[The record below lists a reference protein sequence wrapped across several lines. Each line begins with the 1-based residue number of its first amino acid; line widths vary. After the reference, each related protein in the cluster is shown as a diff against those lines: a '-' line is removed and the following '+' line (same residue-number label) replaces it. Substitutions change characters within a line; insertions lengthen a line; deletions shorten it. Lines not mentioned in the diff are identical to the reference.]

1 MRKVL
6 AITVAL
12 MIAAIILTPALGYT
26 IQSAGNQSYTVTSGA
41 RVNYSLA
48 SGAPA
53 HNLTLEMVSTK
64 KAVNA
69 PAVQGTRVPY
79 SFKTGSAMPYSLSL
93 PGVEGVR
100 EGYQTTKAPAV
111 VGKAA
116 QAAAAASAVAEAEPL
131 AAAATTAVPAAEAI
145 PAPVEPMFTIAGT
158 VFEDMEGNGIM
169 DINDTGFGNWT
180 VNLEQAGNVV
190 KTTMTSMDGKFA
202 FTDLSAGEYTVT
214 EVVQMGWKLIS
225 PSDGKFTVTINDS
238 SVTNLEFANQFLPA
252 VAENVT
258 TPDEL
263 IATTNATI

>member
-12 MIAAIILTPALGYT
+12 MIAAIIITPALGYT

-41 RVNYSLA
+41 RVNYSINA
-48 SGAPA
+48 GTPA
-53 HNLTLEMVSTK
+53 HNLTLDMVSAK

-79 SFKTGSAMPYSLSL
+79 SFKTGSAMPYSVSL
-93 PGVEGVR
+93 PGVTGVR
-100 EGYQTTKAPAV
+100 EGYQTTKAPEV

-116 QAAAAASAVAEAEPL
+116 QTVAAAPAVAEA
-131 AAAATTAVPAAEAI
+131 VPAVAASSAAPVAEAI
-145 PAPVEPMFTIAGT
+145 PAPVEPKFTIAGT
-158 VFEDMEGNGIM
+158 VFDDLEGNGIM
-169 DINDTGFGNWT
+169 NINDTGLGNWT

-190 KTTMTSMDGKFA
+190 KTTTTSLDGKFA
-202 FTDLSAGEYTVT
+202 FTDLVKGEYTAT

-225 PSDGKFTVTINDS
+225 PSDGKFTVAINDS
-238 SVTNLEFANQFLPA
+238 SVTNLEFANQILPA

-258 TPDEL
+258 TPAEL
-263 IATTNATI
+263 TAKTNATI